1 MRTKTFFLFGKK
13 KIRLPRKENI
23 VISKRQKFVASV
35 LLLSFGIFT
44 AENFFGS
51 WGVYVVVLVA
61 LLSNVF
67 FFVSMYKDIRN
78 NFTPQILILPFF
90 LSLAFGFFYFL
101 VPGRFL
107 TRLAMTSMY
116 AIGLYSLYLSQNI
129 FLVASIRTIGLLSG
143 ARIVSFVISLISYFF
158 LCDIIFSLHLQL
170 FPTALLILGCSF
182 FLILHCLW
190 AYALDEKLIPLAS
203 WSFLLSLSLFEL
215 SFILWFWPSS
225 PTVVSLFLT
234 GIFYT
239 VVGITQAWLHKSLFK
254 GVIWEYVWVSAL
266 VLSVLLFFT
275 SWKAYS

>member
-1 MRTKTFFLFGKK
+1 MHAKTFSLFGKK
-13 KIRLPRKENI
+13 KLRLPKRGDI
-23 VISKRQKFVASV
+23 VISKRQKFVVSV
-35 LLLSFGIFT
+35 LLLSLGVFA

-51 WGVYVVVLVA
+51 WGAYSVILIAV
-61 LLSNVF
+61 LSNVMF
-67 FFVSMYKDIRN
+67 FISMYKDIKN

-90 LSLAFGFFYFL
+90 FSLAFGFFYFL
-101 VPGRFL
+101 VPARFL
-107 TRLAMTSMY
+107 TRVAMTSMY

-143 ARIVSFVISLISYFF
+143 ARIVSFVISLLSYFF

-170 FPTALLILGCSF
+170 FPTALLLLGCSF

-190 AYALDEKLIPLAS
+190 TYALDEKLSILSS
-203 WSFLLSLSLFEL
+203 WAFLLSLSLFEL

-225 PTVVSLFLT
+225 PTVISLFLT

-239 VVGITQAWLHKSLFK
+239 VVGITQAWFHKRLFK